1 MESVKKGGPKCKKGQ
16 TFQLA
21 PAAPEDFLKTW
32 ESKVSSREIWNDVSP
47 SPEALAKL
55 LGVKE
60 PAWAER
66 LFRQH
71 DNKGN
76 RPLWNSRTRRYC
88 PECLKDKP
96 YWRQAWELSL
106 MTACPVHGRS
116 LIEACPKCDRTHGWQ
131 RSTLLT
137 CDCGHEMRRSE
148 SLLADEKELRLAQ
161 ALSHKVLG
169 HDSEIPN
176 LKLLDLGQLHSLII
190 TLGVYAQPGIRP
202 SLRDQRIDSL
212 KSAQQL
218 MRTAAEVL
226 LNWPQGFYRML
237 DQVQHSME
245 AEGSASLPGRF
256 GRFYAYLYDHYKEP
270 KYGFLLHAFEKYL
283 EQNWRHPLA
292 ERNIHAFSISNTA
305 VLLFLGAAAIFDVT
319 SRISWLM
326 KKAWAKVIGKAA
338 LAGLGAAIIFIATAF
353 AKQNVGELTQADPE
367 YFPEFIGL
375 LTSLYTPSLFGVA
388 LACVV
393 GLLAAFELLSAILIV
408 IFVAIP
414 LYFLISSML
423 SKEHAARFF
432 DRIRFGK
439 SRKIDSE
446 NNSAEWR
453 VIIYVM
459 RPIALAIA
467 IYMIASPIAAIFS
480 NFSKDIEQ
488 AEKRVLVMMHY
499 HPNTECT
506 NLDKKALV
514 ANLKDDGIVS
524 IALTGSDINFS
535 QQKCVR

>member
-1 MESVKKGGPKCKKGQ
+1 MK
-16 TFQLA
+16 
-21 PAAPEDFLKTW
+21 
-32 ESKVSSREIWNDVSP
+32 SK
-47 SPEALAKL
+47 ALDL
-55 LGVKE
+55 L
-60 PAWAER
+60 
-66 LFRQH
+66 
-71 DNKGN
+71 N
-76 RPLWNSRTRRYC
+76 
-88 PECLKDKP
+88 
-96 YWRQAWELSL
+96 
-106 MTACPVHGRS
+106 
-116 LIEACPKCDRTHGWQ
+116 
-131 RSTLLT
+131 
-137 CDCGHEMRRSE
+137 
-148 SLLADEKELRLAQ
+148 
-161 ALSHKVLG
+161 
-169 HDSEIPN
+169 EIP
-176 LKLLDLGQLHSLII
+176 
-190 TLGVYAQPGIRP
+190 PGIRRANFVLMTFLSIVLVWVYFRAVLGQIIL
-202 SLRDQRIDSL
+202 SLLLARFIYILIKRAAKLYPKIYQRAL
-212 KSAQQL
+212 RKTWRLVVAVRQ
-218 MRTAAEVL
+218 
-226 LNWPQGFYRML
+226 FYRVSEETEFFHAL
-237 DQVQHSME
+237 TTIVVLIT
-245 AEGSASLPGRF
+245 SLYF
-256 GRFYAYLYDHYKEP
+256 FITKD
-270 KYGFLLHAFEKYL
+270 
-283 EQNWRHPLA
+283 
-292 ERNIHAFSISNTA
+292 IHAFSISNTA

-353 AKQNVGELTQADPE
+353 AKQNVGELTQAEPE

-393 GLLAAFELLSAILIV
+393 GLLAAFELLSVILIV
-408 IFVAIP
+408 SFVAIP
-414 LYFLISSML
+414 LYFLISSIL

-453 VIIYVM
+453 VMIYVM